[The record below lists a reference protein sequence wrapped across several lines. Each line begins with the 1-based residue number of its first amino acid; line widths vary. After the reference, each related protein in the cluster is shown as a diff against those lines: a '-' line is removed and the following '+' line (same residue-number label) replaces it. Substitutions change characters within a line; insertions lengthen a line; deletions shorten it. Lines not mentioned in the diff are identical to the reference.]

1 MGPYKITMRLD
12 FCGNRATSRGRVI
25 CCVRSLLLLHFFFTL
40 LFLFFFS
47 FFLSRVAGSEQV
59 QPFQRI
65 VDRTTNYGTIILY
78 HLTRRL
84 LSLSTPYSLPLPPT
98 PILHIWFIELFPL
111 LVRFS
116 AISLLFQ
123 LFAPYLVF
131 LLAFSDC

>member
-40 LFLFFFS
+40 LFLFFF
-47 FFLSRVAGSEQV
+47 FFLFIACRRIRASATISTDRRSYNKLRNNNFISPNKT
-59 QPFQRI
+59 PF
-65 VDRTTNYGTIILY
+65 VPVNAV
-78 HLTRRL
+78 
-84 LSLSTPYSLPLPPT
+84 LSSSSPYPHPPYMVYRALSA
-98 PILHIWFIELFPL
+98 FK
-111 LVRFS
+111 FS